1 MGGVTSPRLDIRK
14 RAVRLC
20 GWMRGGGTPPTRAE
34 KVWLWAGCPHPA
46 WIERQLTMTLNAA
59 PSGCAHP
66 FSAGYGDVFDSHGGQ
81 GDYCLSYDM
90 VSGHAK
96 GAKD

>member
-1 MGGVTSPRLDIRK
+1 
-14 RAVRLC
+14 
-20 GWMRGGGTPPTRAE
+20 
-34 KVWLWAGCPHPA
+34 
-46 WIERQLTMTLNAA
+46 MTLNAA

-96 GAKD
+96 DAKD